1 MISMAGFKCPFC
13 GEFMSMSP
21 MTTSTHCFDF
31 NGEIHPS
38 YVGHRHCLAF
48 TIYRCPNE
56 SCGEETLIARG
67 INGYIDERTVMIYP
81 EAIYRHFPDYV
92 PEGIRADYEEACLIR
107 ERSPKASATLARRCV
122 QGMIRDFWK
131 IEGERNLYYEIDAI
145 RDKVPAAQW
154 AAIDAIRQIG
164 NIGAH
169 MERDVNLIVDVE
181 PEEAGELLQLIEL
194 LIEKW
199 YISRNDEELL
209 YKRVTELAEIKKAA
223 KHPE

>member
-1 MISMAGFKCPFC
+1 
-13 GEFMSMSP
+13 
-21 MTTSTHCFDF
+21 
-31 NGEIHPS
+31 
-38 YVGHRHCLAF
+38 
-48 TIYRCPNE
+48 
-56 SCGEETLIARG
+56 
-67 INGYIDERTVMIYP
+67 
-81 EAIYRHFPDYV
+81 
-92 PEGIRADYEEACLIR
+92 
-107 ERSPKASATLARRCV
+107 
-122 QGMIRDFWK
+122 MIRDFWK